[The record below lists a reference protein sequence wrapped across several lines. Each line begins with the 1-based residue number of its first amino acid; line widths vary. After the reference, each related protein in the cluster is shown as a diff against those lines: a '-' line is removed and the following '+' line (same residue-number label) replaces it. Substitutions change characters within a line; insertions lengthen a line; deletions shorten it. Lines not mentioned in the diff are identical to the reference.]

1 MGEDTLENIKQNFQI
16 HYCFD
21 DDSHSMN
28 AFIRNA
34 MERDLLGLISEVGK
48 TLNIDIQ
55 INSEAKKE
63 GSLIDAFILLG
74 GSLLYLKPS
83 INQIL
88 AYYLTDG
95 FHKNKEMIL
104 KNALKK
110 EELKRSKLQTQRERQ
125 EIESKTL
132 QEYNLLESN
141 HKINRHISNF
151 YKKAKGYEKIR
162 KIGYQFNHSSE
173 LVVTRDQF
181 SSFIF
186 DQKKDNEIIEDA
198 EVEIISPVL
207 KEGKYKWRGIYN
219 GAIIDFSMGDNGFK
233 KDIINQKHNFIN
245 GTTISCQLEIS
256 KTFDNYGEEIKTL
269 YRVKKVYNIKTN
281 DIVKIT
287 EFGQKRMRQ
296 KEEAQEQNLFT
307 LHNIQ

>member
-110 EELKRSKLQTQRERQ
+110 KNLKDLNSK
-125 EIESKTL
+125 
-132 QEYNLLESN
+132 
-141 HKINRHISNF
+141 HKEKD
-151 YKKAKGYEKIR
+151 KK
-162 KIGYQFNHSSE
+162 
-173 LVVTRDQF
+173 
-181 SSFIF
+181 
-186 DQKKDNEIIEDA
+186 
-198 EVEIISPVL
+198 
-207 KEGKYKWRGIYN
+207 
-219 GAIIDFSMGDNGFK
+219 
-233 KDIINQKHNFIN
+233 
-245 GTTISCQLEIS
+245 
-256 KTFDNYGEEIKTL
+256 
-269 YRVKKVYNIKTN
+269 
-281 DIVKIT
+281 
-287 EFGQKRMRQ
+287 
-296 KEEAQEQNLFT
+296 
-307 LHNIQ
+307 